1 MEGARASLVL
11 ASRMT
16 QEWSRSGTP
25 LPTHERSPGEVLK
38 VRKTTVLLEAAAL
51 PIPLLAPQLPAIP
64 LQPSPELTIA
74 GPCSSSCRRAP
85 AVSVQR
91 TSTHQMSSS
100 GNATRLSS
108 QPPSLRC
115 VSTAGIARSTSEA
128 VLLAQASSCTTLPDS
143 QPLQVSAQA
152 FRAPTERRRR
162 RRGRH
167 YEAGHAEAQPG
178 RDPWEPGSQAKQK
191 PGGLDPRIDGSH
203 EPTRAWLVYARLRAL
218 DGTC

>member
-1 MEGARASLVL
+1 MVPFRHPTPDTRAVTWRS
-11 ASRMT
+11 AQST
-16 QEWSRSGTP
+16 EDHGPPRSGR
-25 LPTHERSPGEVLK
+25 PTNPAPCA
-38 VRKTTVLLEAAAL
+38 TAASDTSE
-51 PIPLLAPQLPAIP
+51 
-64 LQPSPELTIA
+64 PSPELTIA